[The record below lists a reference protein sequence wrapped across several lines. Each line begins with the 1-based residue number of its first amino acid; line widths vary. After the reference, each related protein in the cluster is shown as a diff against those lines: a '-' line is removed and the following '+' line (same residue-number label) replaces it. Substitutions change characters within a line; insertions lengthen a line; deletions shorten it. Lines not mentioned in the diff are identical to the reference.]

1 MRVPSLGTR
10 VPSLKPSP
18 TPEMNNAK
26 EISGRNDLPALGVRR
41 PWLVAVINLLIVIA
55 GIGAL
60 LAVEVRE
67 LPDVDRPIINV
78 RAQLPGAS
86 PETMDS
92 EVTSLLE
99 GAVARVSGVRDI
111 NSSSEENSARIRV
124 EFQPGDDVD
133 RAAADVREAV
143 SRVSR
148 ELPEDVE
155 QLAVY
160 KADEDAEEIVRIA
173 VVSNRY
179 SEEALTRI
187 VEQDIVPTFI
197 SLPGVADVPLF
208 GTRQRVL
215 RINLDPLRLTSY
227 GLTIPDVAEVLRGV
241 PLDVPAGSFR
251 TGDQQLLVR
260 ADARAIRESEIE
272 NIVLT
277 GNVRVGDVASVA
289 FGPAEADSFVRL
301 NGQRVIGISVV
312 RQAGSNTI
320 EIAAGVDR
328 AIARVNERFGDIEL
342 VKISDN
348 AIFIRGAV
356 REVLTS
362 LLLAVLVVIGTI
374 RVFSGSMRLT
384 LVPAVAIPVSL
395 LGTLAC
401 IWVLGFSINILTLL
415 ALVLATGL
423 IVDDAIVVLENIQ
436 RRQRQGLGNSAA
448 AVLGT
453 RQVFFAVIATTAVLV
468 AVFVPIAFLP
478 GTSGRLFREFG
489 FVLAVSVAISSFV
502 ALSLVPAAMAK
513 LGSKDNNRLSA
524 VDRQLHRFG
533 AVIQRGYVRSLGA
546 ILAHPFLTFAACV
559 LIAGGAT
566 SLYQQLDQELLP
578 TEDRGELNIFSRG
591 PDGTG
596 LPFTGRQADRF
607 EEILLPML
615 AEGEVQSVYTVVG
628 RYDPNIVLISAPLV
642 PWENR
647 SRSQQAIAAEIQP
660 KLDEIPGGARVFS
673 RNSLNL
679 RGASGGL
686 RVALVGNDYDR
697 IFNAAKTYTAAIDE
711 RLESVAGTRIS
722 YQTSQPQLS
731 VRIDRRR
738 ASELDIPLQSIAQT
752 LRAMVGGLD
761 VISLSVEDESVPI
774 MLESGAGAVQA
785 PTDLANLYVRAGNG
799 SLIPL
804 SSMVTLVEEGIAD
817 QLDRQS
823 QRRSIRVD
831 VDVNQGVAAQ
841 TVVDELRGLAEEVLP
856 PGIELINQGEAAA
869 LDEARRDTLITYG
882 FALLIVFLVLVAQFE
897 SLTSALVI
905 MTIVPFGLAAAV
917 FSLFVTGTSLNIY
930 SQVGL
935 VMLIGL
941 IAKNGI
947 LVVEFADQLRD
958 QGLGILEAVA
968 EASSVRFRPIV
979 MTLVSTV
986 LGALPL
992 VFAFGPG
999 AEARMSVGW
1008 VVVGGL
1014 GITALF
1020 TLYLTPVVYL
1030 GLARFTRPRASS
1042 AERLD
1047 QELADAV
1054 SST

>member
-1 MRVPSLGTR
+1 MFAPRPATATPVPDVDRPG
-10 VPSLKPSP
+10 
-18 TPEMNNAK
+18 NALP
-26 EISGRNDLPALGVRR
+26 RNDLPALGVRR

-55 GIGAL
+55 GVGAL

-67 LPDVDRPIINV
+67 LPNVDRPLINV

-86 PETMDS
+86 PETMDA
-92 EVTSLLE
+92 EVTSVLE

-111 NSSSEENSARIRV
+111 RSASEENSARIRI
-124 EFQPGDDVD
+124 EFQPGANVD

-143 SRVSR
+143 SRVAR
-148 ELPEDVE
+148 ELPPDVE

-173 VVSNRY
+173 VLSDRY

-187 VEQDIVPTFI
+187 VEQDIVPAFI

-215 RINLDPLRLTSY
+215 RINVDPLRLTSY
-227 GLTIPDVAEVLRGV
+227 GLAITDVAAVLRNV

-260 ADARAIRESEIE
+260 ADASAVRESEIE
-272 NIVLT
+272 AIVLT
-277 GNVRVGDVASVA
+277 GDVRIGDIASVA
-289 FGPAEADSFVRL
+289 FAPADAESFVRL
-301 NGQRVIGISVV
+301 NGQRVIGVSVV

-328 AIARVNERFGDIEL
+328 AIARVNQRFTDLEL

-348 AIFIRGAV
+348 AVFIRGAV
-356 REVLTS
+356 KEVLVS
-362 LLLAVLVVIGTI
+362 LLLAILVVVATI
-374 RVFSGSMRLT
+374 RLFTGSMRLT

-395 LGTLAC
+395 LGTVAC
-401 IWVLGFSINILTLL
+401 LWMLGFSINILTLL

-436 RRQRQGLGNSAA
+436 RRQSQGLGDSAA
-448 AVLGT
+448 AVIGT
-453 RQVFFAVIATTAVLV
+453 RQVFFAVVATTVVLV

-478 GTSGRLFREFG
+478 GTAGRLFREFG
-489 FVLAVSVAISSFV
+489 FVLAVSVTISSFV
-502 ALSLVPAAMAK
+502 ALSLVPAAMAR
-513 LGSKDNNRLSA
+513 LGRKEEQRWSAPDIRLRRLGNR
-524 VDRQLHRFG
+524 VR
-533 AVIQRGYVRSLGA
+533 RGYEQSLAGV
-546 ILAHPFLTFAACV
+546 LAHPVLAFAVSLAV
-559 LIAGGAT
+559 AGAAG
-566 SLYQQLDQELLP
+566 SLYTQLEQELLP
-578 TEDRGELNIFSRG
+578 TEDRGELNLFARG
-591 PDGTG
+591 PEGVG
-596 LPFTGRQADRF
+596 LAHTERQANRLEDL
-607 EEILLPML
+607 LLPML
-615 AEGEVQSVYTVVG
+615 EQGEIDTVYTVIG

-642 PWENR
+642 PWEAR
-647 SRSQQAIAAEIQP
+647 DRSQQEIAAELTP
-660 KLDEIPGGARVFS
+660 VLDALPGGARVFS

-686 RVALVGNDYDR
+686 EVALVGNDYDV
-697 IFNAAKTYTAAIDE
+697 IHEAAKDYAAAIRE
-711 RLESVAGTRIS
+711 RLTTVSSPRIS
-722 YQTSQPQLS
+722 YQPTQPQLS

-738 ASELDIPLQSIAQT
+738 ASELDIPLESIAQT
-752 LRAMVGGLD
+752 LRAMVDGWN
-761 VISLSVEDESVPI
+761 VIDLSVDDESVPI
-774 MLESGAGAVQA
+774 MLESAAGAISA
-785 PTDLANLYVRAGNG
+785 PSDLVNLYVRAGNG

-804 SSMVTLVEEGIAD
+804 SSVVTLVEEGISS

-823 QRRSIRVD
+823 QRRAIEID
-831 VDVNQGVAAQ
+831 VDIRQDVALQ
-841 TVVDELRGLAEEVLP
+841 TAVEEMRTLAGDILP
-856 PGIELINQGEAAA
+856 PGIELLAQGEAAA
-869 LDEARRDTLITYG
+869 LDEARRDTMITYA

-905 MTIVPFGLAAAV
+905 MTVVPFGLAAAV
-917 FSLFVTGTSLNIY
+917 FSLFATGTSLNIY

-947 LVVEFADQLRD
+947 LLVEFADQLRD
-958 QGLGILEAVA
+958 EGLEVADAVA
-968 EASSVRFRPIV
+968 QAASVRFRPIS

-1014 GITALF
+1014 GVTALF
-1020 TLYLTPVVYL
+1020 TLYLAPVVYL
-1030 GLARFTRPRASS
+1030 GLARFSRPRASTARQLDSEMARAS
-1042 AERLD
+1042 ARL
-1047 QELADAV
+1047 QAGTAD
-1054 SST
+1054 

>member
-1 MRVPSLGTR
+1 MATKSGT
-10 VPSLKPSP
+10 P
-18 TPEMNNAK
+18 A
-26 EISGRNDLPALGVRR
+26 RNDLPALGVRR

-67 LPDVDRPIINV
+67 LPDVDRPMINV

-86 PETMDS
+86 PETMDA
-92 EVTSLLE
+92 EVTSMLE

-111 NSSSEENSARIRV
+111 NSSSEENNSRIRI
-124 EFQPGDDVD
+124 EFQPGSDVD

-143 SRVSR
+143 SRVTR
-148 ELPEDVE
+148 ELPADVE

-173 VVSNRY
+173 VLSNRY

-187 VEQDIVPTFI
+187 VEQDIVPAFI

-215 RINLDPLRLTSY
+215 RINVDPLRLTSY
-227 GLTIPDVAEVLRGV
+227 GLAVTDVAEVLRNV

-260 ADARAIRESEIE
+260 ADASAVTESEIE
-272 NIVLT
+272 DIVLT
-277 GNVRVGDVASVA
+277 GNVRIGDVASVSFA
-289 FGPAEADSFVRL
+289 PADAESFVRL
-301 NGQRVIGISVV
+301 DGQRVIGLSVV

-320 EIAAGVDR
+320 EIAEGVDR
-328 AIARVNERFGDIEL
+328 AIARINERFGDLEL

-356 REVLTS
+356 KEVLIS
-362 LLLAVLVVIGTI
+362 LLLAILVVIATI
-374 RVFSGSMRLT
+374 RVFTGSMRLT

-395 LGTLAC
+395 LGTIAC
-401 IWVLGFSINILTLL
+401 VWMLGFSINILTLL

-448 AVLGT
+448 AVIGT

-478 GTSGRLFREFG
+478 GTAGRLFREFG

-502 ALSLVPAAMAK
+502 ALSLVPAAMARLGRKQDEK
-513 LGSKDNNRLSA
+513 LSSFDARLGRVGNS
-524 VDRQLHRFG
+524 L
-533 AVIQRGYVRSLGA
+533 QRGYERSLAGVLDRPVVAFVVCLLVAGA
-546 ILAHPFLTFAACV
+546 
-559 LIAGGAT
+559 AGT
-566 SLYQQLDQELLP
+566 LYTQLEQELLP
-578 TEDRGELNIFSRG
+578 TEDRGQLYLFARG
-591 PDGTG
+591 PDGVG
-596 LPFTGRQADRF
+596 LPFTERQANRL
-607 EEILLPML
+607 EAVLLPVL
-615 AEGEVQSVYTVVG
+615 DKGEIESLYTVIG
-628 RYDPNIVLISAPLV
+628 RYDPNIVLINATLV
-642 PWENR
+642 PWDARE
-647 SRSQQAIAAEIQP
+647 RSQQEIAAEIAP
-660 KLDEIPGGARVFS
+660 ILDDLPGGARIFS
-673 RNSLNL
+673 GNSLNL

-686 RVALVGNDYDR
+686 EVALVGNNYDA
-697 IFNAAKTYTAAIDE
+697 IHEAAKDYAAAIRD
-711 RLESVAGTRIS
+711 RATSVSSPRIG
-722 YQTSQPQLS
+722 YQTTQPQLS

-738 ASELDIPLQSIAQT
+738 ASDLDIPLDAIAQT
-752 LRAMVGGLD
+752 LRAMVDGLD
-761 VISLSVEDESVPI
+761 VIDLSVDDQSVPI
-774 MLESGAGAVQA
+774 MLESGAGAITA
-785 PTDLANLYVRAGNG
+785 PNDLANLYVRAGNG

-804 SSMVTLVEEGIAD
+804 SSVVTLVEEGVAS

-823 QRRSIRVD
+823 QRRAIEID
-831 VDVNQGVAAQ
+831 VDIRQDVVLQAA
-841 TVVDELRGLAEEVLP
+841 VDEMRMLAEEILP
-856 PGIELINQGEAAA
+856 PGIELITQGEAAA
-869 LDEARRDTLITYG
+869 LDEARRDTLITYA

-897 SLTSALVI
+897 SLTSAAVI
-905 MTIVPFGLAAAV
+905 MTVVPFGLAAAV

-947 LVVEFADQLRD
+947 LLVEFADQLRD
-958 QGLGILEAVA
+958 QGLEVIEAVSRA
-968 EASSVRFRPIV
+968 ASVRFRPIA

-1014 GITALF
+1014 GVTALF
-1020 TLYLTPVVYL
+1020 TLYLAPVVYL
-1030 GLARFTRPRASS
+1030 GLSRFSRPRASS
-1042 AERLD
+1042 ARQLD
-1047 QELADAV
+1047 QELADAPAGL
-1054 SST
+1054 